1 LDFFQG
7 GARWEWQ
14 KVQDVPR
21 PGDVVWIRR
30 RRWRIERAARD
41 RDVVR
46 LDVAWRGRHCSFLT
60 PFDQVAA
67 VASTRSK
74 RVRIQEALARLA
86 GTLGRAPEH
95 RLPLAMLDA
104 TADILPHQLEPAL
117 AFIAGHTRVL
127 LADEVGLGKTIQAG
141 LVVAELCRR
150 QSAPRVIIVVPA
162 SLRAQWQ
169 AELGSRF
176 GVECLR
182 ADRRELEA
190 RSAEGAFGENPWR
203 RAGVWLVSTDF
214 LKQGHVLDMLPRDA
228 WDLVVI
234 DEAHGVCGDSDRYH
248 ACHELAKRSRR
259 VQLLTATPHS
269 GDAVRFARL
278 TALGAFD
285 DTSPPLVFRRT
296 RDELAIERRR
306 RVSWHAIRLSDA
318 ESRALGVLQE
328 FEQAAL
334 RGASQHLV
342 EHTRLVLSVFRKRAL
357 STFTALSLSIARRL
371 RWLDDVET
379 ETPAGADWTQAS
391 LAFDADNDDSQELTL
406 LTGPIGLD
414 PRHERTWLRR
424 LRQLADDA
432 ARCESKIARLKSLV
446 ERTAEPVV
454 VFSEFRDS
462 LDAVERR
469 LRRNRAIAVM
479 HGGQD
484 EQTQRCELARYLG
497 GPASVLLATDVAG
510 QGLNLQSRGRWVISL
525 ELPWN
530 PARLEQ
536 RLGRV
541 DRLGQTRTPHLSL
554 LVARHETERGLLSH
568 LARRVLG
575 AQRSF
580 STDVLRDVLPPES
593 HVRTTLFSGET
604 DCDRENPTDHP
615 PASVSLVRARRWQRP
630 ARVIAREL
638 SERRSLARRWRTGSV
653 ETARTIRARLNRR
666 PTCLPEPESFHA
678 DRPFSI
684 VIGVVPILNGQD
696 EVIEQRVV
704 ALAVEAQCL
713 TLRWRELAADS
724 RSLIETAL
732 RRRVLKLSRVAR
744 AAAAALA
751 EREAAILSTV
761 LDGVTRRE
769 SQPGLFD
776 GSELRG
782 ILAGAAEAE
791 RLHALS
797 ACEFQ
802 RLQAFATIRLG
813 GFEPEFILDWP
824 RVAASSGR
832 RNTR

>member
-1 LDFFQG
+1 
-7 GARWEWQ
+7 
-14 KVQDVPR
+14 VP
-21 PGDVVWIRR
+21 P
-30 RRWRIERAARD
+30 
-41 RDVVR
+41 
-46 LDVAWRGRHCSFLT
+46 
-60 PFDQVAA
+60 
-67 VASTRSK
+67 
-74 RVRIQEALARLA
+74 
-86 GTLGRAPEH
+86 
-95 RLPLAMLDA
+95 A
-104 TADILPHQLEPAL
+104 T
-117 AFIAGHTRVL
+117 
-127 LADEVGLGKTIQAG
+127 
-141 LVVAELCRR
+141 
-150 QSAPRVIIVVPA
+150 APRVIIVVPA

-169 AELGSRF
+169 VELGSRF

-259 VQLLTATPHS
+259 VLLLTATPHS
-269 GDAVRFARL
+269 GDAGRFARL
-278 TALGAFD
+278 TRLGAFD
-285 DTSPPLVFRRT
+285 GLAGSAGAAASRLQPPLVFRRT
-296 RDELAIERRR
+296 RDELAIGRRH

-318 ESRALGVLQE
+318 ESRALGALQE

-334 RGASQHLV
+334 RGASRHLA

-357 STFTALSLSIARRL
+357 STFTALSLSITRRL
-371 RWLDDVET
+371 RWLDLDDVET
-379 ETPAGADWTQAS
+379 ETPATAGWTQAS
-391 LAFDADNDDSQELTL
+391 LAFDADNDDSQDLTL
-406 LTGPIGLD
+406 LAGPIGLD

-484 EQTQRCELARYLG
+484 EQTQRSELARYLG

-541 DRLGQTRTPHLSL
+541 DRLGQKRTPHLSL
-554 LVARHETERGLLSH
+554 LVARHKTERGLLSH

-580 STDVLRDVLPPES
+580 SKDVLRDVLPPES
-593 HVRTTLFSGET
+593 HVRATLLSDDPPHTPTLELSSPWTFEPS
-604 DCDRENPTDHP
+604 NPRTLEP
-615 PASVSLVRARRWQRP
+615 SLVRARRWQRP
-630 ARVIAREL
+630 ARVIAHEL
-638 SERRSLARRWRTGSV
+638 SERRSLARRWRNGSI

-666 PTCLPEPESFHA
+666 PTSLWESESFHS

-704 ALAVEAQCL
+704 ALAVEVQGLA
-713 TLRWRELAADS
+713 LRWRELAADS
-724 RSLIETAL
+724 KPLIETAL

-744 AAAAALA
+744 DATAALA
-751 EREAAILSTV
+751 ERETAILSTV

-769 SQPGLFD
+769 GQPGLFD
-776 GSELRG
+776 ASELRVF
-782 ILAGAAEAE
+782 LAGAAEGE
-791 RLHALS
+791 RLRSLS
-797 ACEFQ
+797 DCELQ
-802 RLQAFATIRLG
+802 RLQAFAGVRLG
-813 GFEPEFILDWP
+813 GFEPEFVLDWP
-824 RVAASSGR
+824 HGAASAGR
-832 RNTR
+832 HNAR

>member
-1 LDFFQG
+1 M
-7 GARWEWQ
+7 
-14 KVQDVPR
+14 QDVPR

-46 LDVAWRGRHCSFLT
+46 LDVAWRGRHRSFLT
-60 PFDQVAA
+60 PFDQVAP

-86 GTLGRAPEH
+86 GTLARAPEF

-117 AFIAGHTRVL
+117 AFIAGHARVL
-127 LADEVGLGKTIQAG
+127 LADEVGLGKTVQAG

-150 QSAPRVIIVVPA
+150 QSAPRVLIVVPA

-176 GVECLR
+176 GIECLR

-190 RSAEGAFGENPWR
+190 RSAEGAFGANPWR

-214 LKQGHVLDMLPRDA
+214 LKQRHVLDMLPRDA

-259 VQLLTATPHS
+259 VLLLTATPHS
-269 GDAVRFARL
+269 GDAGRFARL
-278 TALGAFD
+278 TGLGAFEGHD
-285 DTSPPLVFRRT
+285 GWAGGTAPGLQGPLVFRRT
-296 RDELAIERRR
+296 RHELAIERPR
-306 RVSWHAIRLSDA
+306 RVSWHAIRLSDV
-318 ESRALGVLQE
+318 ESRALDALLD

-334 RGASQHLV
+334 LGASQHLV
-342 EHTRLVLSVFRKRAL
+342 ERTRLVLSVFRKRAL
-357 STFTALSLSIARRL
+357 STFTALSLSITRRL
-371 RWLDDVET
+371 RWLDGVRT
-379 ETPAGADWTQAS
+379 ETPAGADWTQTS
-391 LAFDADNDDSQELTL
+391 LAFDADNDDAQDLTL
-406 LTGPIGLD
+406 LAGPIGLD

-424 LRQLADDA
+424 LRQFADDA
-432 ARCESKIARLKSLV
+432 ARCESKIARLKSLL

-454 VFSEFRDS
+454 IFSEFRDS

-469 LRRNRAIAVM
+469 LRKNRAIAVV

-484 EQTQRCELARYLG
+484 EQTQRSELARYLG

-541 DRLGQTRTPHLSL
+541 DRLGQTQTPHLSL

-593 HVRTTLFSGET
+593 HVRTTLFSGEP
-604 DCDRENPTDHP
+604 DRDQEHPSDQP
-615 PASVSLVRARRWQRP
+615 PAAASLVHARHWQRP
-630 ARVIAREL
+630 ARVAARKL
-638 SERRSLARRWRTGSV
+638 SGRRSLARRWRTGSV

-666 PTCLPEPESFHA
+666 PRCLPEAESLDA

-704 ALAVEAQCL
+704 ALAVEVHGLA
-713 TLRWRELAADS
+713 LRWRELAADS
-724 RSLIETAL
+724 KPFIETSL
-732 RRRVLKLSRVAR
+732 RRRVRKLSRAAR
-744 AAAAALA
+744 DAAAALA
-751 EREAAILSTV
+751 DREAAILSTV
-761 LDGVTRRE
+761 LDGVKRRE

-776 GSELRG
+776 ASELRG
-782 ILAGAAEAE
+782 FLAGAAEAE

-797 ACEFQ
+797 DCELQ
-802 RLQAFATIRLG
+802 RLQAFASIRLG
-813 GFEPEFILDWP
+813 GFEPAFILDWP

-832 RNTR
+832 RNAR

>member
-1 LDFFQG
+1 M
-7 GARWEWQ
+7 
-14 KVQDVPR
+14 QDVPR

-46 LDVAWRGRHCSFLT
+46 LDVAWRGRHCSFLA
-60 PFDQVAA
+60 PFDQVAP

-74 RVRIQEALARLA
+74 RVRIQEALGRLA
-86 GTLGRAPEH
+86 GTLARAPEY

-162 SLRAQWQ
+162 SLRTQWQ
-169 AELGSRF
+169 SELGSRF
-176 GVECLR
+176 GIECLR

-190 RSAEGAFGENPWR
+190 RFAVGAFGENPWR

-214 LKQGHVLDMLPRDA
+214 LKQGHVLDMLPRDV

-234 DEAHGVCGDSDRYH
+234 DEAHGVCGDSDRYY

-259 VQLLTATPHS
+259 VLLLTATPHS
-269 GDAVRFARL
+269 GDAGRFARL
-278 TALGAFD
+278 TGLGAFD
-285 DTSPPLVFRRT
+285 ALDRPAGAPAPRLQTPLVFRRT

-318 ESRALGVLQE
+318 ESRALGALKE

-342 EHTRLVLSVFRKRAL
+342 ERTRLVLSVFRKRAL

-379 ETPAGADWTQAS
+379 EKPAGADWTQAS

-406 LTGPIGLD
+406 LAGPIGLD

-432 ARCESKIARLKSLV
+432 ARCESKIARLKSLL

-462 LDAVERR
+462 LDAIERR

-479 HGGQD
+479 HGCQD
-484 EQTQRCELARYLG
+484 EQTQRSELARYLG

-666 PTCLPEPESFHA
+666 PRCLPEAESLDA
-678 DRPFSI
+678 DRPSSI

-751 EREAAILSTV
+751 ERETAILSTI

-776 GSELRG
+776 ASELRG
-782 ILAGAAEAE
+782 FLAGATEAE
-791 RLHALS
+791 RLQALS
-797 ACEFQ
+797 ACELQ
-802 RLQAFATIRLG
+802 RLQAFASIRLG

>member
-1 LDFFQG
+1 MQQ
-7 GARWEWQ
+7 A
-14 KVQDVPR
+14 PR

-30 RRWRIERAARD
+30 RRWRVERAACD
-41 RDVVR
+41 RSVVR
-46 LDVAWRGRHCSFLT
+46 LDVAWRGRRRTFLT
-60 PFDQVAA
+60 PFDQVAP

-86 GTLGRAPEH
+86 GTLARTPEY

-104 TADILPHQLEPAL
+104 NADILPHQLEPAL

-141 LVVAELCRR
+141 LVLSELCRR
-150 QSAPRVIIVVPA
+150 QSAPRVLIVVPA

-169 AELGSRF
+169 SELGYRF
-176 GVECLR
+176 GIECLR
-182 ADRRELEA
+182 ADRRELEV
-190 RSAEGAFGENPWR
+190 RSADGAFGANPWR
-203 RAGVWLVSTDF
+203 RAGVWLVSADF
-214 LKQGHVLDMLPRDA
+214 LKQGHVLDTLPRES

-248 ACHELAKRSRR
+248 ACHEIAKRSRR
-259 VQLLTATPHS
+259 VLLLTATPHS
-269 GDAVRFARL
+269 GDTGRFARL
-278 TALGAFD
+278 TGLGAHVD
-285 DTSPPLVFRRT
+285 GSAGPPAPRLQAPLVFRRT
-296 RDELAIERRR
+296 RDDLAIERRR
-306 RVSWHAIRLSDA
+306 RVSWHAIRLRDA
-318 ESRALGVLQE
+318 ESRALGALLE

-334 RGASQHLV
+334 ASANNNLL

-371 RWLDDVET
+371 LWLDDEET
-379 ETPAGADWTQAS
+379 GTNAEAGWTQAS

-406 LTGPIGLD
+406 LAGPIGLD

-432 ARCESKIARLKSLV
+432 ARCESKIARLKSLL

-454 VFSEFRDS
+454 IFSEFRDP

-469 LRRNRAIAVM
+469 LRKNRAIAVV

-484 EQTQRCELARYLG
+484 EQTQRSELARYLG

-541 DRLGQTRTPHLSL
+541 DRLGQTQTPHLSL

-696 EVIEQRVV
+696 EAIEQRVV

-751 EREAAILSTV
+751 ERETAILSTI

-776 GSELRG
+776 ASELRG
-782 ILAGAAEAE
+782 FLAGATEAE
-791 RLHALS
+791 RLQALS
-797 ACEFQ
+797 ACELQ
-802 RLQAFATIRLG
+802 RLQAFASIRLG

-832 RNTR
+832 RNA